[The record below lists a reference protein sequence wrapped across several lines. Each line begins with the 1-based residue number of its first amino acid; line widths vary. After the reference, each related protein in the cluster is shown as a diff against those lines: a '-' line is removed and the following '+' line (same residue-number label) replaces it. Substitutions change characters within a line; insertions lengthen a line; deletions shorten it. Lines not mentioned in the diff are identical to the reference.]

1 MRAVSRCDSRVTA
14 ADTIRRGRALYLRAQ
29 KLMLLSKSVEIRQS
43 KTTSRPTIRRSRI
56 CIFTQP
62 RSKAEIQ
69 TKTLHVTHNP
79 FRVGDVVLHEST
91 PSIINLDLRFRA
103 MSTGVSR

>member
-1 MRAVSRCDSRVTA
+1 MHFPRH
-14 ADTIRRGRALYLRAQ
+14 RRRHHTKRPRALSASLKSSCFSASP
-29 KLMLLSKSVEIRQS
+29 SKSDNR
-43 KTTSRPTIRRSRI
+43 KPPAG
-56 CIFTQP
+56 QP
-62 RSKAEIQ
+62 SADHASAFLHSLGRKSEIQ